1 MDTLGYTP
9 IDINAGLNIEP
20 PPSPN
25 APAIIPAKIEIKIN
39 LIIEL
44 PVKSISPSH
53 IGILNSFFSFYSR
66 LTIKTARIV
75 IKPQPTTYID

>member
-39 LIIEL
+39 LII
-44 PVKSISPSH
+44 
-53 IGILNSFFSFYSR
+53 
-66 LTIKTARIV
+66 
-75 IKPQPTTYID
+75 